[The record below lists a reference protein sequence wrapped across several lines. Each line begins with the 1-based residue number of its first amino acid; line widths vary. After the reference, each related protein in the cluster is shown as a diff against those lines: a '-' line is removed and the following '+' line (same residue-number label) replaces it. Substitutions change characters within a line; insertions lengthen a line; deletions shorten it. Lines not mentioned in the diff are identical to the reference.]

1 MGPAFRRIIPAL
13 VVVLS
18 ACAST
23 SLDNTWKDPHYSG
36 GPLSKVLVVGVSTQ
50 ASVRRTFED
59 TFAQA
64 LTQQGVQAVA
74 SYTLIPEDGQIA
86 EDALKKATEQAGADG
101 VLITRMVGRTTDVTA
116 WPEPAPMPPAGFG
129 MRRGYYGYYS
139 GAWVGYYEPVTTVQ
153 TTDYVIA
160 ETTLFRTDAPE
171 PVWSA
176 TSRTVEPR
184 DVRKATEGFA
194 KVMIAQLRKEGL
206 I

>member
-1 MGPAFRRIIPAL
+1 MMQSIHRL
-13 VVVLS
+13 VFLIWVAAVS

-23 SLDNTWKDPHYSG
+23 SIENSWKDPQYSG

-50 ASVRRTFED
+50 ASVRRAFED

-64 LTQQGVQAVA
+64 LTLQGVQAVA
-74 SYTLIPEDGQIA
+74 SYTLIPEDGQMP
-86 EDALKKATEQAGADG
+86 EEALQKAAVQAGVDG
-101 VLITRMVGRTTDVTA
+101 VLITRLVARKTDVYA
-116 WPEPAPMPPAGFG
+116 SGSLPPPAFG
-129 MRRGYYGYYS
+129 MRRGYYGYYT
-139 GAWVGYYEPVTTVQ
+139 GAWVGYYEPASVQ

-160 ETTLFRTDAPE
+160 ETTLFRTGVPE

-176 TSRTVEPR
+176 TSRSLELA

-194 KVMIAQLRKEGL
+194 KIMIAALKKEGL